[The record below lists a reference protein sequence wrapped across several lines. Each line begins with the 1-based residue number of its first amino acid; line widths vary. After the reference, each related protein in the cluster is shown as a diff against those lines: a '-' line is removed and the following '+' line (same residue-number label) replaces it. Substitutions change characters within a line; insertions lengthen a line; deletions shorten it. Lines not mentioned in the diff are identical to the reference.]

1 MFQADIP
8 ASLNRD
14 SAAKEVAMI
23 KEQNEIYIDQN
34 LKLFAHNVVIRKE
47 VL

>member
-14 SAAKEVAMI
+14 SAAKEVAMT
-23 KEQNEIYIDQN
+23 KEQKEIMG
-34 LKLFAHNVVIRKE
+34 IRI
-47 VL
+47 